1 MDKLDC
7 GTLEILYVP
16 INKYDVMLMF
26 KKKNGIVFHTYSHII
41 FCFKCFLNAI
51 VQCLSHT
58 RSLRDYCLMKA
69 FLQDKHSNQEPVL
82 MNGRNTSAVI

>member
-1 MDKLDC
+1 M
-7 GTLEILYVP
+7 
-16 INKYDVMLMF
+16 
-26 KKKNGIVFHTYSHII
+26 KNGIVFHTYSHNI

-82 MNGRNTSAVI
+82 MNGRIIETLFFGV